1 MQEAFVPGAA
11 AAMVQDGHIVE
22 APGYGVRCVRTLEP
36 VDEHTISE
44 AASLPCQRDA
54 AAVQFL

>member
-1 MQEAFVPGAA
+1 VPGAA